1 MGKNL
6 SQVFISVKSYI
17 EFIQSNLLTLVHENY
32 IISYFY
38 LYLGEKIM
46 VLAQKILQSS
56 RLLIRFALMQNELL
70 KSSYPKGRF

>member
-32 IISYFY
+32 IISDFY

-70 KSSYPKGRF
+70 KCSYPKGRF